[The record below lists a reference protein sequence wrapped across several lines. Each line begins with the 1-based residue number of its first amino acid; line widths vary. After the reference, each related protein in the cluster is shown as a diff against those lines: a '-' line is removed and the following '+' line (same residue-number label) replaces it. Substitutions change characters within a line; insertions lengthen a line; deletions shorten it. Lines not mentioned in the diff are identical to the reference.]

1 MIRRM
6 TDKLGHLTHGH
17 QKSPQLQQQQQQQ
30 QPIQSLLLPAT
41 THTHLEHRGS
51 ISTQRTSESS
61 KRGESVVETC
71 PTIESTF
78 PYQRRAKGT
87 YRLTDF
93 FFQRTLGTGSFG
105 RVHLGM
111 PSSWPSHAHAHHL
124 AVRSKHNLRFYAIK
138 VLQKE
143 KIVKS
148 KQIDHTNNEQQM
160 LLAVQHPF
168 IVNLWGSFQ
177 DATNLY
183 MVMDFVPGGE
193 LFTLLRRSNVRLSFS
208 APPPFTPEPFHVA
221 LP

>member
-1 MIRRM
+1 M
-6 TDKLGHLTHGH
+6 TDKLGHLAHGH
-17 QKSPQLQQQQQQQ
+17 QKTLQQQQQQQ
-30 QPIQSLLLPAT
+30 QQQHIPGLPLPVT

-61 KRGESVVETC
+61 KRGESVDDTR
-71 PTIESTF
+71 PIDDSNF
-78 PYQRRAKGT
+78 PCQRRAKGT
-87 YRLTDF
+87 YRLADF
-93 FFQRTLGTGSFG
+93 LFQRTLGTGSFG
-105 RVHLGM
+105 RVHLGR
-111 PSSWPSHAHAHHL
+111 PAFWPSPSCL
-124 AVRSKHNLRFYAIK
+124 LLTVRSKHNLRFYAIK

-168 IVNLWGSFQ
+168 IINLWGSFQ

-193 LFTLLRRSNVRLSFS
+193 LFTLLRRSNVRFLSFD
-208 APPPFTPEPFHVA
+208 AITP
-221 LP
+221 